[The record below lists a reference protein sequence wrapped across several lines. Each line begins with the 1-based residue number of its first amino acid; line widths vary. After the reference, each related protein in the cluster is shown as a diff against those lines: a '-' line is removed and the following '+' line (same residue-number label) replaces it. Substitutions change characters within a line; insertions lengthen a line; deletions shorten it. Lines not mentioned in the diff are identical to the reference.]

1 MNNLG
6 KRIKENYEH
15 RNRHYLIK
23 RMPVIV
29 RLDGKAFHTF
39 TAKLNKPFDVS
50 LIETMSDAA
59 TAVLEEIQ
67 GAKCAYVQSD
77 EVSILLTDYDTFET
91 CGWFDYNKSKIE
103 SVSASI
109 MTAHFNSRGIFK
121 HLAYFDSRAFNI
133 PREEVVNYFLWRAKD
148 WERNSVSMYCNS
160 VYSHK
165 EMHKKSKAEQHEMLH
180 KKGLNWATD
189 LDNQIKNGTF
199 IFPDNQ
205 RTDIKPVYEEIAKI
219 LDPLIYCDKNEN

>member
-15 RNRHYLIK
+15 RNRYYLIK
-23 RMPVIV
+23 RMPVII

-39 TAKLNKPFDVS
+39 TAKLNKPFDTS
-50 LIETMSDAA
+50 LIENMVFSA
-59 TAVLEEIQ
+59 TNVLNSIQ

-77 EVSILLTDYDTFET
+77 EVSILMTDYDTFET
-91 CGWFDYNKSKIE
+91 CGWYDYNKSKIE

-109 MTAHFNSRGIFK
+109 MTAYFNKGQIFPG
-121 HLAYFDSRAFNI
+121 LAFFDSRAFNI

-160 VYSHK
+160 VYSQK
-165 EMHKKSKAEQHEMLH
+165 EMHKKSKTDQHEMLY
-180 KKGLNWATD
+180 KKGLNWTTD
-189 LDNQIKNGTF
+189 LSDQIKNGTF
-199 IFPDNQ
+199 IFPDGQ
-205 RTDIKPVYEEIAKI
+205 YTGIKPVYEEIANF
-219 LDPLIYCDKNEN
+219 LNPLIYCDKK